1 MPLKGKGLTSKNAH
15 RRKKSPTIEQ
25 PSLAWRK
32 VRLLNRDD
40 EAVVRYIAVNHDVLS
55 GSASDKQMPST
66 YCTSA
71 HSPNLPWCVAA
82 HVPGGNKTPLV
93 QLTVTCL
100 ISNVNQQ
107 AFFSEGAFLR
117 GLSGEAL

>member
-40 EAVVRYIAVNHDVLS
+40 EAVVRYIAVNHDFLVRLTQQQASGNRILYLS
-55 GSASDKQMPST
+55 VQPGPST
-66 YCTSA
+66 CALARMY
-71 HSPNLPWCVAA
+71 
-82 HVPGGNKTPLV
+82 PLE
-93 QLTVTCL
+93 TK
-100 ISNVNQQ
+100 
-107 AFFSEGAFLR
+107 LR
-117 GLSGEAL
+117 SYN